1 MVRDI
6 LDLALLWGATLWHVV
21 LALKSRNFPLLYKP
35 EYFADFL
42 ENYQF

>member
-21 LALKSRNFPLLYKP
+21 LKSRNFPLLYKP